1 MIIILVVPGEMVCVF
16 NRLGKIN
23 DLVEAKKKFINRKKH
38 YKYLRNKF
46 NEENNSSEIKI
57 TYDLL
62 AGSYIE
68 HFNNHRFKQEKYSS
82 ELAHIL
88 NNYVQDGDTLLDVG
102 SGEFDH
108 PHHCIEPNQK
118 EFSDVLAFDISWSRL
133 KKGLEFYSQ
142 NINRT
147 LIFRLLWQTLKR
159 FLYKKNVL
167 I

>member
-1 MIIILVVPGEMVCVF
+1 M
-16 NRLGKIN
+16 KYIN
-23 DLVEAKKKFINRKKH
+23 LVEAKEI
-38 YKYLRNKF
+38 YKQGKNITQYLRNKF
-46 NEENNSSEIKI
+46 NEENNSSEIIEI

-102 SGEFDH
+102 SGELTTLT
-108 PHHCIEPNQK
+108 IVLNQIKK

-142 NINRT
+142 NINRKDIN
-147 LIFRLLWQTLKR
+147 LQTFVADIKAI
-159 FLYKKNVL
+159 LYKKNVL

>member
-1 MIIILVVPGEMVCVF
+1 M
-16 NRLGKIN
+16 
-23 DLVEAKKKFINRKKH
+23 
-38 YKYLRNKF
+38 
-46 NEENNSSEIKI
+46 
-57 TYDLL
+57 

-102 SGEFDH
+102 SGELTTLT
-108 PHHCIEPNQK
+108 IVLNQIKK

-142 NINRT
+142 NINRKDIN
-147 LIFRLLWQTLKR
+147 LQTFVADIKAIPFTR
-159 FLYKKNVL
+159 KMC
-167 I
+167 